1 MVHGAGLV
9 RGARAR
15 GRAAAAPESRRAHAR
30 AQVQAPVAGGGV
42 ARAARR
48 LRGGRPDRP
57 QASACSWRAG
67 DLVRVGP
74 RTRSR
79 STVATYGLT
88 HVALAVREPARS
100 LRFYRAVFGMVAV
113 HRSPRF
119 IQAQTPG
126 TRDVLVFETDRARAG
141 RPGGVAHIDFRV
153 TRPSEV
159 AKAAGAIA
167 RAGGGYEIPTPVD
180 PPRRTKRR
188 TPRRSA

>member
-1 MVHGAGLV
+1 
-9 RGARAR
+9 
-15 GRAAAAPESRRAHAR
+15 
-30 AQVQAPVAGGGV
+30 
-42 ARAARR
+42 
-48 LRGGRPDRP
+48 
-57 QASACSWRAG
+57 
-67 DLVRVGP
+67 VRVGP

-141 RPGGVAHIDFRV
+141 RPGGVAHIGFRV

-167 RAGGGYEIPTPVD
+167 RAGGVILEQGEFVPGEPYVFAKDLDGYVVEAWYEIPTPVD